1 MQKYMN
7 EVKYEETFENQEETI
22 LEHYFIAPKELLSE
36 FLSIKYPDAVSAT
49 ILLKIP
55 MDTEKPIQDAVAL
68 VSPTKETEED
78 CLEDYDWTE
87 IDGMLKGD
95 DIKKLL
101 SLLLEEILEDAARQW
116 CDFIE
121 EARKRKTGEGFAEF
135 FYDTLEQTGC
145 KKYLS
150 VVVLEDIEEF
160 EKILEES
167 CRQWCDFIDDAPER
181 KTGEGFVQFFR
192 EIREQKL

>member
-7 EVKYEETFENQEETI
+7 EVKYEETFENQEEAI

-36 FLSIKYPDAVSAT
+36 FLSIKYPEAVSAT
-49 ILLKIP
+49 ILLKIS
-55 MDTEKPIQDAVAL
+55 MDTENPIQDAIAL

-101 SLLLEEILEDAARQW
+101 ALLLEEILEDAARQW

-121 EARKRKTGEGFAEF
+121 EARKRKTGKGFAKF

-160 EKILEES
+160 EEILEDAA
-167 CRQWCDFIDDAPER
+167 RQWCDFIDDTPER
-181 KTGEGFVQFFR
+181 KTGEGFAQFFR